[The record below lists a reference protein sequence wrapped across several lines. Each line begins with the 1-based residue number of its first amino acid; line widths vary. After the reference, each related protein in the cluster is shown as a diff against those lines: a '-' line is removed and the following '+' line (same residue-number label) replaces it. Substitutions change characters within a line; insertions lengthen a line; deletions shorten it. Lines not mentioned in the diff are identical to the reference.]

1 MKKQL
6 AVSVATLVAIGAIT
20 VNAADAN
27 QNKTN
32 FESIIDSVKEKVH
45 VVDSSYVLDKATVG
59 ELDASKVLLRADSG
73 NFIEMIILN

>member
-32 FESIIDSVKEKVH
+32 FKDIIESVKEKGT
-45 VVDSSYVLDKATVG
+45 Y
-59 ELDASKVLLRADSG
+59 KVT
-73 NFIEMIILN
+73 NKN